1 LRKFTGNNSKL
12 KIAAG
17 TVEEALRDLS
27 FNFPE
32 IKKHLLV
39 EKGQIRSFRN
49 IFVCED
55 DIRDLEN
62 QKNGALFKR
71 RG

>member
-1 LRKFTGNNSKL
+1 LLQAQQKRLCETCPSIL
-12 KIAAG
+12 
-17 TVEEALRDLS
+17 
-27 FNFPE
+27 PE